1 MGRTLKDGSFKPKPS
16 VTARQEFMQQEPQPL
31 RSMAKGT
38 EVHVRCGAGWAK
50 GTVVDWKKTGILCY
64 LSRTREYRTVFDN
77 RSIRT
82 SQDPKF

>member
-1 MGRTLKDGSFKPKPS
+1 MGRTLSDGSFKPKPS
-16 VTARQEFMQQEPQPL
+16 VTARQEFMQQEPQPM

-50 GTVVDWKKTGILCY
+50 GTVIEWRRNGIVCY
-64 LSRTREYRTVFDN
+64 LPRTREYRTVFDN

-82 SQDPKF
+82 SSDPKW

>member
-16 VTARQEFMQQEPQPL
+16 VTAREQFMQQEPQPL

-38 EVHVRCGAGWAK
+38 DVHVRCGAGWAK
-50 GTVVDWKKTGILCY
+50 GTVIEWRKNGIVCY
-64 LSRTREYRTVFDN
+64 LPRTREYRTVFDN